1 MRFLIFGAGAL
12 GQALGCMLAVAGH
25 KVDLVLRRRFI
36 NVLEVEGLRVSGI
49 LGDFLA
55 TSAML
60 GFVEDVSGLTG
71 EYDFVLITT
80 KAYDT
85 GKAVSAI
92 ASLPGCRCPVVSMQN
107 GCGNVEQIVRAFGS
121 ARSLGARVI
130 TGFEISNPGH
140 IRITV
145 SADAV
150 HLGAACA
157 GSISPAA
164 ETLAAAIDQAG
175 LPCVA
180 VADIHQD
187 LYAKLL
193 YNCALNPL
201 GAILGVHYGALV
213 DDKETKA
220 IMDKVIEETFSVV
233 LALGG
238 KIPWNDAKDYRKV
251 FYERLVPITY
261 DHRPSMLQDLE
272 NGKPTEVEAL
282 VGYVSARG
290 RKLSVPTPTCD
301 LLGGLVRFKQAQ
313 AGRETVMKDHGQVV
327 KTP

>member
-25 KVDLVLRRRFI
+25 KVDLVLRRRFV
-36 NVLEVEGLRVSGI
+36 NVLKDEGLRVSGI
-49 LGDFLA
+49 FGDYA
-55 TSAML
+55 ARPAML
-60 GFVEDVSGLTG
+60 GFVEDISGLAG
-71 EYDFVLITT
+71 GYDFVLITT

-85 GKAVSAI
+85 DGAVAAI
-92 ASLPGCRCPVVSMQN
+92 VSVPDCRCPVVSMQN
-107 GCGNVEQIVRAFGS
+107 GCGNVEQIVRAFGPE
-121 ARSLGARVI
+121 RSLGARVI
-130 TGFEISNPGH
+130 TGFEISSPGH

-150 HLGAACA
+150 HLGAAVA
-157 GSISPAA
+157 GPIPTAA
-164 ETLAAAIDQAG
+164 EILAAAIDRSG

-201 GAILGVHYGALV
+201 GAILGVHYGALAESE
-213 DDKETKA
+213 ETRP
-220 IMDKVIEETFSVV
+220 IMDKVIEETFAVV
-233 LALGG
+233 QALGG
-238 KIPWNDAKDYRKV
+238 KTPWPDASSYKKL

-282 VGYVSARG
+282 VGYVSTKG
-290 RKLSVPTPTCD
+290 RSTGVPTPTCD
-301 LLGGLVRFKQAQ
+301 ILAGLVRF
-313 AGRETVMKDHGQVV
+313 RETAVRKKGYWSSS
-327 KTP
+327 